1 MMSLQHDSL
10 PYLDDPA
17 FTLPTGAPA
26 PVDPQIAEFMRLM
39 AKDAAQYPRRDTLP
53 IEEGRANAEKV
64 RLPWAQGGPQMA
76 RTVNTEVATRHG
88 KVRVRIHYPAERR
101 LPGAFMYIHGG
112 GFVLFSI
119 DTHDRVMREYA
130 ERAGIV
136 VIGIDYTRAPEAKFP
151 QPLEECVDVLR
162 WIAAQARELSIDADQ
177 LFVGGDSAGANLS
190 MGTALTLRD
199 EGQGG
204 LIKGIVLNYGGFSSN
219 LFRNSVVR
227 YGAGDYGLSLHMMI
241 WFRGL
246 HIRHGKDFFDPRV
259 DIMRADLRQLP
270 PVWMVVTECDP
281 LHDDSIELERL
292 LKAAGVDVS
301 AKVYRGTVHS
311 FLEAVSI
318 SDAAVQAFEDTAAWL
333 HGERVA
339 HGAHSA

>member
-1 MMSLQHDSL
+1 
-10 PYLDDPA
+10 
-17 FTLPTGAPA
+17 
-26 PVDPQIAEFMRLM
+26 MRRM
-39 AKDAAQYPRRDTLP
+39 AADASKYPRRDTIS
-53 IEEGRANAEKV
+53 IEEGRSNAEKV
-64 RLPWAQGGPQMA
+64 RLPWAQGGPEMA
-76 RTVNTEVATRHG
+76 RTLNTEVQTRHG
-88 KVRVRIHYPAERR
+88 AVRVRIHYPAARR

-136 VIGIDYTRAPEAKFP
+136 VVGIDYTRAPEAKFP
-151 QPLEECVDVLR
+151 QPLEECVDVFR
-162 WIAAQARELSIDADQ
+162 WIAQQAGDLDIDPRQ
-177 LFVGGDSAGANLS
+177 LFIGGDSAGANLS

-199 EGQGG
+199 EGQPD

-246 HIRHGKDFFDPRV
+246 HIRTGKDFFDPRV
-259 DIMRADLRQLP
+259 DIVRADLRELP
-270 PVWMVVTECDP
+270 PVWLVVTECDP

-292 LKAAGVDVS
+292 LRAAGVDVS
-301 AKVYRGTVHS
+301 AKVYPGTVHS

-318 SDAAVQAFEDTAAWL
+318 ADVAGEAFDDTSAWL
-333 HGERVA
+333 HSKA
-339 HGAHSA
+339 

>member
-1 MMSLQHDSL
+1 MTQQQAASV
-10 PYLDDPA
+10 YLDDPA

-26 PVDPQIAEFMRLM
+26 SVDPQIAEFMRLM
-39 AKDAAQYPRRDTLP
+39 AVDASKYPRRDTIS
-53 IEEGRANAEKV
+53 IEQGRANAELV
-64 RLPWAQGGPQMA
+64 RLPWAKGGPEMA
-76 RTVNTEVATRHG
+76 RTVNTEVQTRHG
-88 KVRVRIHYPAERR
+88 KVRVRVYYPAERR

-136 VIGIDYTRAPEAKFP
+136 VVGIDYTRAPEAKFP
-151 QPLEECVDVLR
+151 QPLQECVDVLR
-162 WIAAQARELSIDADQ
+162 WIASEAATLDIDAGQ
-177 LFVGGDSAGANLS
+177 IFVGGDSAGANLS

-199 EGQGG
+199 EGQGD
-204 LIKGIVLNYGGFSSN
+204 LIKGLVLNYGGFSSN

-246 HIRHGKDFFDPRV
+246 HIRNGKDFFDPRV
-259 DIMRADLRQLP
+259 DIMRADLRKLP
-270 PVWMVVTECDP
+270 PVWLVVTECDP

-292 LKAAGVDVS
+292 LREADVDVS
-301 AKVYRGTVHS
+301 AKVYAGTVHS

-318 SDAAVQAFEDTAAWL
+318 ADVAGVAFDDTADWL
-333 HGERVA
+333 HSKA
-339 HGAHSA
+339 